1 MKPSDLT
8 DDLRPFFYKDGK
20 YLDPLII
27 SVTGHRDIWP
37 DAEIL
42 LMDSLSDFL
51 TDFFK
56 KESKK
61 RPQRPIVFLDGMAKG
76 ADQLVATVV
85 NELREDYEQEF
96 ISLIAVFPMPE
107 EDYVQD
113 FSLPETKREF
123 EYSLDCMDAKIVL
136 PLTKSNQELRN
147 RGEKIHRTEQYVLL
161 AEFLANSCN
170 NLIALWDGQNFD
182 KPKPGSTADVIAR
195 YLNTSSLVSLHE
207 ALEPYC
213 SAKPRGRVDEAMSPN
228 KQVSAITASNRG
240 ADPVQARCVLSN
252 HLKGALITFY
262 TPRDSFLKQPVLL
275 YPAGKTTIVTIPKS
289 AQQKVFKK
297 MDKIEQEK
305 WNWYKEG
312 LHFQC
317 AGCGGCC
324 TGAPGYVWLTPE
336 EEKQIADFLNIPLDE
351 FEKTYTRL
359 VYGLRRSLKEIPQS
373 NYDCVFFNSETKRCS
388 IYDVRPAQC
397 RTWPFWDS
405 LLESK
410 QAWDNACKTC
420 PGCNQGPLIPFEE
433 IEIRRKKIS
442 V

>member
-8 DDLRPFFYKDGK
+8 DDLRPFFFKDGK

-61 RPQRPIVFLDGMAKG
+61 RPQRPIVFLNGMATG

-85 NELREDYEQEF
+85 NELREEYEQEF
-96 ISLIAVFPMPE
+96 ITLIAVFPMPE

-113 FSLPETKREF
+113 FSLPETQREF
-123 EYSLDCMDAKIVL
+123 EDALDCVDAKIAL
-136 PLTKSNQELRN
+136 PLTKSNQKLRN

-170 NLIALWDGQNFD
+170 NLIALWDSQNFD
-182 KPKPGSTADVIAR
+182 NPKPGSTADVIAR
-195 YLNTSSLVSLHE
+195 YLKPDEESLVSLFE
-207 ALEPYC
+207 AIEPY
-213 SAKPRGRVDEAMSPN
+213 
-228 KQVSAITASNRG
+228 SNL
-240 ADPVQARCVLSN
+240 VRCILSN
-252 HLKGALITFY
+252 HLKGSLITLY

-275 YPAGKTTIVTIPKS
+275 YPAGKTTCVTFSKS
-289 AQQKVFKK
+289 TQQTIFKK
-297 MDKIEQEK
+297 MDKIENK
-305 WNWYKEG
+305 MWNWYKEG

-324 TGAPGYVWLTPE
+324 TGAPGYVWLTDE
-336 EEKQIADFLNIPLDE
+336 EEKQIADFLNISLEE
-351 FEKTYTRL
+351 FEKTYTRM

-373 NYDCVFFNSETKRCS
+373 NYDCVFFNSETRQCS

-405 LLESK
+405 LLKSK
-410 QAWDNACKTC
+410 KDWDEASKTC

>member
-8 DDLRPFFYKDGK
+8 DDLKPFFFKDGK
-20 YLDPLII
+20 YLNPLII

-56 KESKK
+56 NESKK
-61 RPQRPIVFLDGMAKG
+61 RPQRPIVFLDGMATG

-123 EYSLDCMDAKIVL
+123 ENALDCMDAKIAL
-136 PLTKSNQELRN
+136 PLTKSNQKLRN

-170 NLIALWDGQNFD
+170 NLIALWDGQQFVI
-182 KPKPGSTADVIAR
+182 PKPGSTADVIVR
-195 YLNTSSLVSLHE
+195 YLNPSDDNSFVSLQE
-207 ALEPYC
+207 AIEPY
-213 SAKPRGRVDEAMSPN
+213 RNLE
-228 KQVSAITASNRG
+228 
-240 ADPVQARCVLSN
+240 RCILTN
-252 HLKGALITFY
+252 HVKGSLITFY
-262 TPRDSFLKQPVLL
+262 TPRDSFLTEPVLP
-275 YPAGKTTIVTIPKS
+275 YPAGRTTCVSVPKS
-289 AQQKVFKK
+289 KQNSILKK
-297 MDKIEQEK
+297 MDKIENKK

-336 EEKQIADFLNIPLDE
+336 EEKQIADFLNISLEE
-351 FEKTYTRL
+351 FEKTYTRM

-373 NYDCVFFNSETKRCS
+373 NYDCVFFNSETKQCS

-410 QAWDNACKTC
+410 NAWDEASKNC

>member
-8 DDLRPFFYKDGK
+8 DDLRPFFFKDGK

-37 DAEIL
+37 DSEIL

-61 RPQRPIVFLDGMAKG
+61 RPQRPIVFLDGMATG

-85 NELREDYEQEF
+85 NELREEYEQGF

-113 FSLPETKREF
+113 FSLPETQREF
-123 EYSLDCMDAKIVL
+123 EDSLDCMDAKIAL
-136 PLTKSNQELRN
+136 PLTKSNQKQRN
-147 RGEKIHRTEQYVLL
+147 RGEKIHRSEQYVLL

-170 NLIALWDGQNFD
+170 SLIALWDGQNID
-182 KPKPGSTADVIAR
+182 KPKSGSTADVIAR
-195 YLNTSSLVSLHE
+195 YLNTSSLVSLHA
-207 ALEPYC
+207 ALEPY
-213 SAKPRGRVDEAMSPN
+213 
-228 KQVSAITASNRG
+228 SN
-240 ADPVQARCVLSN
+240 QAQCILSN

-262 TPRDSFLKQPVLL
+262 TPRDSFLKEPVLL
-275 YPAGKTTIVTIPKS
+275 YPAGKTTIVTVPKS
-289 AQQKVFKK
+289 AQQKVLKE
-297 MDKIEQEK
+297 MDKIENKK
-305 WNWYKEG
+305 WDWYKQG

-324 TGAPGYVWLTPE
+324 TGAPGYVWLTDE
-336 EEKQIADFLNIPLDE
+336 EEKQIAEFLGISLEE
-351 FEKTYTRL
+351 FEKTYTRM

-373 NYDCVFFNSETKRCS
+373 NYDCVFFNSETKQCS

-410 QAWDNACKTC
+410 NAWDEASKSC

>member
-1 MKPSDLT
+1 MKPSDIT
-8 DDLRPFFYKDGK
+8 DDLRPFFFKDGK

-61 RPQRPIVFLDGMAKG
+61 RPQRPIVFLDGMATG

-85 NELREDYEQEF
+85 NEVRNSFDPGF
-96 ISLIAVFPMPE
+96 ITLIAVFPMPE
-107 EDYVQD
+107 EDYIQD
-113 FSLPETKREF
+113 FSVPETQRTF
-123 EYSLDCMDAKIVL
+123 EDALDCVDAKIAL
-136 PLTKSNQELRN
+136 SLTRSNQELRN

-182 KPKPGSTADVIAR
+182 NPKPGSTTDVITR
-195 YLNTSSLVSLHE
+195 YLNPADDSIVSLQE
-207 ALEPYC
+207 AIEPY
-213 SAKPRGRVDEAMSPN
+213 R
-228 KQVSAITASNRG
+228 NRE
-240 ADPVQARCVLSN
+240 RCILTKR
-252 HLKGALITFY
+252 LKGSLITLY
-262 TPRDSFLKQPVLL
+262 TPRDSFLKQPNLL
-275 YPAGKTTIVTIPKS
+275 YPAGKTAIVTFPKS
-289 AQQKVFKK
+289 AQQTVFKK
-297 MDKIEQEK
+297 MDKIENKK

-336 EEKQIADFLNIPLDE
+336 EEKQIADFLNISLDE
-351 FEKTYTRL
+351 FEKTYTRM

-405 LLESK
+405 LLKSK
-410 QAWDNACKTC
+410 SDWDEASQSC

>member
-20 YLDPLII
+20 YLNPLII

-42 LMDSLSDFL
+42 LMDSLSDYL
-51 TDFFK
+51 TEFFK
-56 KESKK
+56 QESKK
-61 RPQRPIVFLDGMAKG
+61 HPQRPIVFLDGMATG

-85 NELREDYEQEF
+85 NELRGDYPPDF
-96 ISLIAVFPMPE
+96 ITLIAVFPMPE

-113 FSLPETKREF
+113 FSVPETKREF
-123 EYSLDCMDAKIVL
+123 ENSLDCMDAKIAL
-136 PLTKSNQELRN
+136 PLTRSNQKLRN
-147 RGEKIHRTEQYVLL
+147 RNEKIHRSEQYVLL
-161 AEFLANSCN
+161 AEILANSCS
-170 NLIALWDGQNFD
+170 NLIALWDGQNID
-182 KPKPGSTADVIAR
+182 KPKSGSTADVIAR

-207 ALEPYC
+207 ALEPY
-213 SAKPRGRVDEAMSPN
+213 
-228 KQVSAITASNRG
+228 SN
-240 ADPVQARCVLSN
+240 QAQCILSN

-262 TPRDSFLKQPVLL
+262 TPRDSFLKEPVLL
-275 YPAGKTTIVTIPKS
+275 YPAGKTTIVTVPKS
-289 AQQKVFKK
+289 AQQKVFKE
-297 MDKIEQEK
+297 MDKIENKK
-305 WNWYKEG
+305 WNWYKQG

-324 TGAPGYVWLTPE
+324 TGAPGYVWLTDE
-336 EEKQIADFLNIPLDE
+336 EEKQIAEFLGISLDE
-351 FEKTYTRL
+351 FEKTYTRM

-373 NYDCVFFNSETKRCS
+373 NYDCIFFNSETKQCS

-405 LLESK
+405 LLES
-410 QAWDNACKTC
+410 QNAWDEASKSC

>member
-1 MKPSDLT
+1 MKLSDLS
-8 DDLRPFFYKDGK
+8 DDLRPFFFKDGK

-61 RPQRPIVFLDGMAKG
+61 RPQRPIVFLNGMATG

-96 ISLIAVFPMPE
+96 ITLIAVFPMPE
-107 EDYVQD
+107 EDYIQD
-113 FSLPETKREF
+113 FSVPETQREF
-123 EYSLDCMDAKIVL
+123 EDALDCMDAKIAL
-136 PLTKSNQELRN
+136 PLTKSNQKLRN
-147 RGEKIHRTEQYVLL
+147 QGEKIHRTEQYVLL

-170 NLIALWDGQNFD
+170 NLIALWDSQNFD
-182 KPKPGSTADVIAR
+182 NPKPGSTADVIAR
-195 YLNTSSLVSLHE
+195 YLNPSDDNSFVSLQE
-207 ALEPYC
+207 AIEPY
-213 SAKPRGRVDEAMSPN
+213 RNLE
-228 KQVSAITASNRG
+228 
-240 ADPVQARCVLSN
+240 RCILTN
-252 HLKGALITFY
+252 HVKGSLITFY
-262 TPRDSFLKQPVLL
+262 TPRDSFLTEPVLP
-275 YPAGKTTIVTIPKS
+275 YPAGRTTCVSVPKS
-289 AQQKVFKK
+289 KQNSILKK
-297 MDKIEQEK
+297 MDKIENKK

-336 EEKQIADFLNIPLDE
+336 EEKQIADFLNISLEE
-351 FEKTYTRL
+351 FEKTYTRM

-373 NYDCVFFNSETKRCS
+373 NYDCVFFNSETKQCS

-405 LLESK
+405 LLKSK
-410 QAWDNACKTC
+410 KDWDEASQSC
-420 PGCNQGPLIPFEE
+420 PGCNQGQLIPFEE

>member
-8 DDLRPFFYKDGK
+8 NDLRPFFFKDGK
-20 YLDPLII
+20 YRDPLII

-37 DAEIL
+37 DAEFL
-42 LMDSLSDFL
+42 LMDSLSDYL
-51 TDFFK
+51 KDFFK

-61 RPQRPIVFLDGMAKG
+61 RPQRPIIFLNGMATG

-96 ISLIAVFPMPE
+96 ITLIAVFPMPE

-113 FSLPETKREF
+113 FSVPETLRAF
-123 EYSLDCMDAKIVL
+123 EDALDCADAKIAL
-136 PLTKSNQELRN
+136 PLTQENQALRN
-147 RGEKIHRTEQYVLL
+147 QGEKIHRSGQYVLL

-170 NLIALWDGQNFD
+170 NLIALWDGANID
-182 KPKPGSTADVIAR
+182 NPKPGSTADVIAR
-195 YLNTSSLVSLHE
+195 YLWIDLTKRASIKE

-213 SAKPRGRVDEAMSPN
+213 SQERN
-228 KQVSAITASNRG
+228 III
-240 ADPVQARCVLSN
+240 N
-252 HLKGALITFY
+252 HLKGSVFTFY
-262 TPRDSFLKQPVLL
+262 TPRDRFLGEPQILKPM
-275 YPAGKTTIVTIPKS
+275 GKIDKITIPKS
-289 AQQKVFKK
+289 IQKSIVKK
-297 MDKIEQEK
+297 MDHIEK
-305 WNWYKEG
+305 SVKNWYKDG

-324 TGAPGYVWLTPE
+324 TGAPGYVWLTDE
-336 EEKQIADFLNIPLDE
+336 EEKQIADFLNISLDE
-351 FEKTYTRL
+351 FEKTYTRM

-373 NYDCVFFNSETKRCS
+373 NYDCVFFNSETKQCS

-410 QAWDNACKTC
+410 KAWNEASKSC

>member
-8 DDLRPFFYKDGK
+8 DDLRPFFFKDGK

-42 LMDSLSDFL
+42 LMDSLSDYL
-51 TDFFK
+51 KDFFK

-61 RPQRPIVFLDGMAKG
+61 RPQRSIVFLNGMATG

-96 ISLIAVFPMPE
+96 ITLIAVFPMPE

-123 EYSLDCMDAKIVL
+123 EYALDCMDAKIAL
-136 PLTKSNQELRN
+136 PLTKSNQKLRN

-170 NLIALWDGQNFD
+170 NLIALWDGQNYD
-182 KPKPGSTADVIAR
+182 KPKPGSTADVVAR
-195 YLNTSSLVSLHE
+195 YLNTSSFVSLHE
-207 ALEPYC
+207 ALEPY
-213 SAKPRGRVDEAMSPN
+213 RNLGRC
-228 KQVSAITASNRG
+228 ILT
-240 ADPVQARCVLSN
+240 N
-252 HLKGALITFY
+252 HLKGSLITFY
-262 TPRDSFLKQPVLL
+262 TPRNSFLKEPVLL
-275 YPAGKTTIVTIPKS
+275 YPAGKITSVTFPKS
-289 AQQKVFKK
+289 AQQTIFKK
-297 MDKIEQEK
+297 MDKIENKK

-324 TGAPGYVWLTPE
+324 TGAPGYVWLTDE
-336 EEKQIADFLNIPLDE
+336 EEKQIADFLNISLKE
-351 FEKTYTRL
+351 FEKTYTRM
-359 VYGLRRSLKEIPQS
+359 VYGLRRSLKEVPQS
-373 NYDCVFFNSETKRCS
+373 NYDCVFFNSETRQCS

-405 LLESK
+405 LLNSK
-410 QAWDNACKTC
+410 NDWDEACKTC

-442 V
+442 I

>member
-1 MKPSDLT
+1 MKIPKLT
-8 DDLRPFFYKDGK
+8 DDLRPFFFKDGK

-42 LMDSLSDFL
+42 LMDSLSDYL

-56 KESKK
+56 KEAKK
-61 RPQRPIVFLDGMAKG
+61 RPQRPIVFLDGMATG

-85 NELREDYEQEF
+85 NELRKDYEQNF
-96 ISLIAVFPMPE
+96 ITQIAVFPMPE
-107 EDYVQD
+107 EDYIQD
-113 FSLPETKREF
+113 FSIPETQREF
-123 EYSLDCMDAKIVL
+123 EDALDCMDAKIAL

-170 NLIALWDGQNFD
+170 NLIALWDSQNFD
-182 KPKPGSTADVIAR
+182 NPKPGSTADVIAR
-195 YLNTSSLVSLHE
+195 YLKPDEESFVSLHE
-207 ALEPYC
+207 ALEPYRNLERC
-213 SAKPRGRVDEAMSPN
+213 I
-228 KQVSAITASNRG
+228 IT
-240 ADPVQARCVLSN
+240 N
-252 HLKGALITFY
+252 HMKGSLITLY

-275 YPAGKTTIVTIPKS
+275 YPAGKTACITFSKSTQQTI
-289 AQQKVFKK
+289 FKT
-297 MDKIEQEK
+297 MDKIENK
-305 WNWYKEG
+305 MRNWYKEG

-317 AGCGGCC
+317 AGCGSCC
-324 TGAPGYVWLTPE
+324 TGAPGYVWLTDE
-336 EEKQIADFLNIPLDE
+336 EEKQIADVLNISLEE

-373 NYDCVFFNSETKRCS
+373 NYDCVFFNSETRQCS

-405 LLESK
+405 LLKSK
-410 QAWDNACKTC
+410 KDWDEASQSC

>member
-1 MKPSDLT
+1 MKSSELT
-8 DDLRPFFYKDGK
+8 DDLRPFFFKDGQ

-61 RPQRPIVFLDGMAKG
+61 RPQRPIVFLDGMAAG

-85 NELREDYEQEF
+85 NELREDYDPDF

-123 EYSLDCMDAKIVL
+123 EYGLDCVDAKIAL
-136 PLTKSNQELRN
+136 PLTKSNQALRN

-170 NLIALWDGQNFD
+170 NLIALWDGQNYD
-182 KPKPGSTADVIAR
+182 NPKPGSTADVIYR
-195 YLNTSSLVSLHE
+195 YLNPADDSFVSLHE
-207 ALEPYC
+207 ATEPY
-213 SAKPRGRVDEAMSPN
+213 RNLE
-228 KQVSAITASNRG
+228 
-240 ADPVQARCVLSN
+240 RCILTN
-252 HLKGALITFY
+252 HMKGSLITLY
-262 TPRDSFLKQPVLL
+262 TPRDSFLKEPVLL
-275 YPAGKTTIVTIPKS
+275 YPAGKTTSVTFPKS
-289 AQQKVFKK
+289 TQQTILKK
-297 MDKIEQEK
+297 MDKIENK
-305 WNWYKEG
+305 MWNWYKEG

-324 TGAPGYVWLTPE
+324 TGAPGYVWLTDE
-336 EEKQIADFLNIPLDE
+336 EEKQIADFLDISLDE
-351 FEKTYTRL
+351 FEKTYTRM

-373 NYDCVFFNSETKRCS
+373 NYDCVFFNSETKQCS

-410 QAWDNACKTC
+410 QAWDNACKNC

>member
-8 DDLRPFFYKDGK
+8 DDLRPFFFKDGK
-20 YLDPLII
+20 YLNPLII

-61 RPQRPIVFLDGMAKG
+61 RPQRPIVFLDGMATG

-85 NELREDYEQEF
+85 NEVRGGFDPDF
-96 ISLIAVFPMPE
+96 ITLIAVFPMPE

-113 FSLPETKREF
+113 FSVPETQRAF
-123 EYSLDCMDAKIVL
+123 EDALDCMDAKIAL

-147 RGEKIHRTEQYVLL
+147 RREKIHRTEQYVLL
-161 AEFLANSCN
+161 VEFLANSCN
-170 NLIALWDGQNFD
+170 NLIALWDGQNYD
-182 KPKPGSTADVIAR
+182 NPKPGSTADVIAR
-195 YLNTSSLVSLHE
+195 YLNPADDSFVSLQE
-207 ALEPYC
+207 ATEPY
-213 SAKPRGRVDEAMSPN
+213 RNLE
-228 KQVSAITASNRG
+228 
-240 ADPVQARCVLSN
+240 RCILTN
-252 HLKGALITFY
+252 HLKGSLTTFY
-262 TPRDSFLKQPVLL
+262 TPRDSFLKEPTLL
-275 YPAGKTTIVTIPKS
+275 YPAGKTTIVTVPKS
-289 AQQKVFKK
+289 AQQTIFKK
-297 MDKIEQEK
+297 MDKIENK
-305 WNWYKEG
+305 MWNWYKDG

-324 TGAPGYVWLTPE
+324 TGAPGYVWLTDE
-336 EEKQIADFLNIPLDE
+336 EEKQIADFLGISLEE
-351 FEKTYTRL
+351 FEKTYTRM
-359 VYGLRRSLKEIPQS
+359 VYGLRRSLKEIPQN

-405 LLESK
+405 LLKSK
-410 QAWDNACKTC
+410 KDWDEASHSC